1 MAVSN
6 GMSRSLMAGF
16 VFVSVNVFAQPS
28 VPEPLEPWRD
38 WVLYGE
44 EYRACPVLNGSRPG
58 QQSNHICAWPG
69 ELALDVDQSGASF
82 SQSWDLYAEDW
93 VPLPGD
99 QMHWPSNVLVDGRPV
114 PVVMRTGRP
123 LVRLEAGSYQVTG
136 TLAWITRPAAL
147 SVPLQ
152 SGLISLALDGEVIA
166 RPQLEDGQVWLGIRA
181 DAVAEEDRLSVNVY
195 RRLADGLPITLT
207 TRIELDV
214 AGQSRELEL
223 VGGLLPGFVGQALN
237 SALPVQLDQDGT
249 LRIQIRPGRWVVE
262 LMTRTPT
269 LVEELEVPAAVAP
282 WPDEEIWSFQA
293 NPRLRIAALEGAV
306 SVDAARSGVPAGWRG
321 LPSYAVAA
329 EQVLNLVE
337 RSRNDAEDENRLSL
351 VRDLWLDFDGDGY
364 TALDRVTGEMRSG
377 WRLDMAAPY
386 LMTSA
391 DADGEEMLITASPE
405 PGAQG
410 IELRGSRLVVRDTAR
425 LLPQT
430 GEIPVTGYR
439 ESFAQVQTTLHLPP
453 GYRLMAASGADTADG
468 AWLNRWRLLDIFL
481 VLIIAAGTWR
491 LLGTVPG
498 LIALAALVLTFH
510 EPGAPSWAW
519 LNLLVIVGLLRVVPE
534 GRLRRFCGWYRN
546 ASIVSLCLLLIP
558 FIVGQ
563 IRVVVFPQLE
573 HSQLQRGSITVP
585 GLVRLGGAQSE
596 IDELFL
602 PAAQAPRLLRRELGL
617 NELRANRTR
626 IELGGVA
633 DASIALEEDA
643 FSAGGIGGGV
653 TRYVP
658 GALVQTG
665 PGLPDWN
672 WNRYTLS
679 WSGPIEAEQSFRMI
693 VFGPWRVGAWR
704 LATVFIVLALLWAL
718 TRSQFKLPPNLFRPG
733 ASAAA
738 GWLLLAATLLPY
750 ASDAQV
756 TSEFPSPQLLEELR
770 NRLSEPAPCHPGC
783 AELTQVRVEL
793 DGATMSL
800 ELELAVQDAVAVPM
814 PGQVGGWS
822 PETINIDGV
831 PINLLYRSRDG
842 RPWLHLSPGVHA
854 VVLTGLIPDADS
866 FVLPFSL
873 TPRRIE
879 VDAPGWDIAGVNEGL
894 LLSGAVEFI
903 RQQEAQ
909 TDDTPPLAS
918 EFPPYVRVVRDLTFD
933 LDWRVSTQVFR
944 QAPAEGAFTLAV
956 NLLPNEAV
964 VTPGI
969 EVSDGVALIAMA
981 AGQRF
986 VSWESRIPTADSAT
1000 LTAVED
1006 APWTEVW
1013 RFSVSPIWHAEY
1025 DGLPGTLPERPDP
1038 SFYVP
1043 EYYPRPGETLVVTLT
1058 RPLPSAGDTMAIDS
1072 VEYSAQIGERSTRS
1086 NLIFDYRS
1094 TQGAQHT
1101 IRLPDGSELQS
1112 VAIDGRPM
1120 PLQLDEGLLE
1130 LPIEPGEHRVN
1141 LVWTIDGASGIR
1153 TSLPIVD
1160 LGAGASNLLAS
1171 LHLPENR
1178 WLLYASGP
1186 TLGPAVLY
1194 WPELLV
1200 FALAA
1205 FVLARLKWSPLRA
1218 HEWLLLGLGLS
1229 TFAWPVLLLFGG
1241 WAFAMSWR
1249 GQASLDLKPKLFN
1262 AMQLGLGL
1270 LTVVALVAL
1279 LAAIPA
1285 GLLGE
1290 PDMQIV
1296 SPVQFGGLSWFEDQS
1311 AGTTPEVA
1319 TISVSLWFYKAAM
1332 LAWALWLSFALLR
1345 WLPWAWKSFTHDG
1358 MWKGKVAAAA

>member
-6 GMSRSLMAGF
+6 GISRVWILGF
-16 VFVSVNVFAQPS
+16 VLASGYVLGQPS
-28 VPEPLEPWRD
+28 VPEPLEPWRE
-38 WVLYGE
+38 WVLHGE
-44 EYRACPVLNGSRPG
+44 EYRACPVLNGLQPGRP
-58 QQSNHICAWPG
+58 SNHICAWPG
-69 ELALDVDQSGASF
+69 ELALDVDASGASF
-82 SQSWDLYAEDW
+82 SQNWDLYAEDW

-99 QMHWPSNVLVDGRPV
+99 QAHWPSNVRIDGSPV

-123 LVRLEAGSYQVTG
+123 LVRLEAGSYRVTG
-136 TLAWITRPAAL
+136 TLTWDSRPAAL

-152 SGLISLALDGEVIA
+152 SGLISLVLDGERIA
-166 RPQLEDGQVWLGIRA
+166 RPELEGGQVWLGIRA

-195 RRLADGLPITLT
+195 RRLVDGLPITLA

-223 VGGLLPGFVGQALN
+223 VGGLLSGFVGQALE

-262 LMTRTPT
+262 LMTRTAT
-269 LVEELEVPAAVAP
+269 LVEELEVPAVVTP
-282 WPDEEIWSFQA
+282 WPAEEIWSFQA
-293 NPRLRIAALEGAV
+293 NPRLRIAALEGAA
-306 SVDAARSGVPAGWRG
+306 SVDAARSGVPPGWRG
-321 LPSYAVAA
+321 LPSYAVTA

-337 RSRNDAEDENRLSL
+337 RSRNDAEDENRLTL
-351 VRDLWLDFDGDGY
+351 TRDLWLDFDGQGF
-364 TALDRVTGEMRSG
+364 TVLDRIDGEMRSG

-386 LMTSA
+386 LMTRA
-391 DADGEEMLITASPE
+391 EADGEEMLITASPE

-410 IELRGSRLVVRDTAR
+410 IELRGSQLVVLDTAR
-425 LLPQT
+425 LVPLES
-430 GEIPVTGYR
+430 EIPVTGYR
-439 ESFAQVQTTLHLPP
+439 ESFARIQTTLHLPP
-453 GYRLMAASGADTADG
+453 GYRLMAAPGADTVNG
-468 AWLNRWRLLDIFL
+468 AWLDRWQLLDIFL
-481 VLIIAAGTWR
+481 VLIITAGTWR

-498 LIALAALVLTFH
+498 LIALTALVLTFH

-519 LNLLVIVGLLRVVPE
+519 LNLLIVLGVLRVAPE

-546 ASIVSLCLLLIP
+546 TSIVALCLLLIP
-558 FIVGQ
+558 FVAGQ

-573 HSQLQRGSITVP
+573 HSRLQRGSATALVMADARRAVDA
-585 GLVRLGGAQSE
+585 VRLNA
-596 IDELFL
+596 
-602 PAAQAPRLLRRELGL
+602 PAAQALRRELAVD
-617 NELRANRTR
+617 ELA
-626 IELGGVA
+626 ESFSVA
-633 DASIALEEDA
+633 DAGDRASAVALDEIVA
-643 FSAGGIGGGV
+643 TAAKGIGRNV

-665 PGLPDWN
+665 PGLPDWE

-679 WSGPIEAEQSFRMI
+679 WGGPIEVEQTFRMV

-704 LATVFIVLALLWAL
+704 LASVLMVLTLLWAL
-718 TRSQFKLPPNLFRPG
+718 TRSRFKLPPNLFRPG

-750 ASDAQV
+750 PSGAQV

-783 AELTQVRVEL
+783 AELTQVLVEL
-793 DGATMSL
+793 DGTSMRL

-814 PGQVGGWS
+814 PGQAGGWS
-822 PETINIDGV
+822 PESINIDGI

-842 RPWLHLSPGVHA
+842 RPWLHLSPGVHS

-866 FVLPFSL
+866 FALPFSL

-879 VDAPGWDIAGVNEGL
+879 VNAPGWEFAGVNEGL

-903 RQQEAQ
+903 RQQQAE
-909 TDDTPPLAS
+909 TDDTPLTS

-933 LDWRVSTQVFR
+933 LDWRVTTQVFR
-944 QAPAEGAFTLAV
+944 RAPAEGAFTLPI
-956 NLLPNEAV
+956 NLLANEAV

-981 AGQRF
+981 AGQNF
-986 VSWESRIPTADSAT
+986 VAWESRIPEGESAT
-1000 LTAVED
+1000 LTAAVD

-1072 VEYSAQIGERSTRS
+1072 VDYSAELGERSARS
-1086 NLIFDYRS
+1086 TLLFDYRS

-1101 IRLPDGSELQS
+1101 IRLPDNSELQS
-1112 VAIDGRPM
+1112 VTIDGQPI
-1120 PLQLDEGLLE
+1120 PLQLNAGLLE
-1130 LPIEPGEHRVN
+1130 IPIEPGEHRVS
-1141 LVWTIDGASGIR
+1141 LAWTIDGSSGIR
-1153 TSLPIVD
+1153 SSLPIVD

-1171 LHLPENR
+1171 LRLPTNR

-1194 WPELLV
+1194 WPELLI
-1200 FALAA
+1200 FTLAA
-1205 FVLARLKWSPLRA
+1205 LILARFKLSPLRT

-1229 TFAWPVLLLFGG
+1229 TFAWSVLLLFAV

-1249 GQASLDLKPKLFN
+1249 GQARLDLKPQLFN
-1262 AMQLGLGL
+1262 GLQLGLGL
-1270 LTVVALVAL
+1270 LTVAALFAV
-1279 LAAIPA
+1279 LAAIPV
-1285 GLLGE
+1285 GLLGQ
-1290 PDMQIV
+1290 PDMQVV
-1296 SPVQFGGLSWFEDQS
+1296 SPVQSESGGLSWFADQS

-1319 TISVSLWFYKAAM
+1319 TYSVSLWYYKAAM

-1345 WLPWAWKSFTHDG
+1345 WMPWAWNAFTHQG
-1358 MWKGKVAAAA
+1358 IWKGKVQAAA